1 MQEGQK
7 QACVCMWKPAADVTP
22 DGGETRRVVC
32 SISSAVHSVMS
43 TRLPDNPLDQKLV
56 SLCGTLLLK
65 LSNQP
70 ELYRPPR
77 QDQNVSSLGSFPT
90 HVWIES
96 HSRFKGLEKLRETL
110 MKSKTNS
117 YWERILSCSFLQ
129 CTSLYSCSTCPELY
143 LQRLWVQVPPEH
155 ECDLLSPSRC
165 CYDQGC
171 REVRIHEA
179 NL

>member
-1 MQEGQK
+1 MCLYVE
-7 QACVCMWKPAADVTP
+7 ASCWCHSWWWWD
-22 DGGETRRVVC
+22 ET
-32 SISSAVHSVMS
+32 S
-43 TRLPDNPLDQKLV
+43 RLLDQLSCSFSDV
-56 SLCGTLLLK
+56 HTASRQPTGSETGLTWATRATLCGTLLLK